1 MLFNTFLCG
10 AIRFEQIEKI
20 QKSFQIEVFFNK
32 VIIKCLKPLVTKK
45 KQNYENIARL
55 KEAFI
60 EMQIELKFR

>member
-20 QKSFQIEVFFNK
+20 QKSFQYEVFFNK
-32 VIIKCLKPLVTKK
+32 DIKCLKPLATR

>member
-1 MLFNTFLCG
+1 M
-10 AIRFEQIEKI
+10 KI
-20 QKSFQIEVFFNK
+20 FNK
-32 VIIKCLKPLVTKK
+32 DIIKCLKPLVTK

>member
-20 QKSFQIEVFFNK
+20 QKSFQIEVFLNK
-32 VIIKCLKPLVTKK
+32 DIIKCLKPLV
-45 KQNYENIARL
+45 NYENIARL